1 MFAGRGTF
9 GLRWRRARRD
19 DAGSMPIALLITL
32 VGVTLSATLTTQVIG
47 QLSDSRRAADRTA
60 AVAASQA
67 GLDAGL
73 AKIRAAV
80 NGTAGDA
87 TKLPCASLAG
97 SLTALAGTSTATAP
111 KYSVSVGYFL
121 VDPSTMIG
129 DLTPIGDLT
138 NLSKLVAG
146 TTTISAL
153 LTSLGQTVTSTTGLT
168 AAVNSAIGCVNGA
181 VPQVPLYGLLRSTGT
196 VGGTTRT
203 LYAIYTFHTTEET
216 IPGGHVVIAS
226 TSGGPYCLGD
236 SNASP
241 AAGDAVSAVLCSS
254 SDMQTKFI
262 YPKNLSLSLS
272 LSRST
277 KSYPYGLCIT
287 AASQANNVP
296 AKFQACAATKST
308 TQQWS
313 YDVNAQTYYGTADGV
328 NSSGFCLNMQT
339 PGLALSPIVLKS
351 GSGFCGG
358 AGAAG
363 KAMVPDADVGAGA
376 AGTNTGQLVNYKE
389 VGRCLDLTN
398 EDVTGAW
405 FTSRGL
411 APALITYP
419 CKQTFSGS
427 VYWNHKWTGPTIP
440 TGSYKATGQLYT
452 VPASGTYAN
461 KPYCLK
467 SPGASGGFVWVAA
480 CSTGGSALQWTIY
493 DAAPLAADA
502 YQITDQ
508 YGHCLEA
515 AGSLGTAYQ
524 FSGWSEVIATT
535 CDGSAIQK
543 WNVPASF
550 GAGPLKGMHEN

>member
-1 MFAGRGTF
+1 MLAGRGTF
-9 GLRWRRARRD
+9 GFRWRRNRRD

-32 VGVTLSATLTTQVIG
+32 VGVTLSASLTSLVVG
-47 QLSDSRRAADRTA
+47 QLTDSRRAADRTA

-73 AKIRAAV
+73 ARIRASV
-80 NGTAGDA
+80 TGTAGDA
-87 TKLPCASLAG
+87 TKLPCTSLAG
-97 SLTALAGTSTATAP
+97 NLTALAGTSTATPPRYAL
-111 KYSVSVGYFL
+111 SIGYFL

-129 DLTPIGDLT
+129 DLAPIGDLT
-138 NLSKLVAG
+138 NLHRLVAG
-146 TTTISAL
+146 TTTVTSL
-153 LTSLGQTVTSTTGLT
+153 LTSLGQTVTNTAGLT
-168 AAVNSAIGCVNGA
+168 SAVSSAVGCVDGA
-181 VPQVPLYGLLRSTGT
+181 LPQVPLYGLLRSSGT

-203 LYAIYTFHTTEET
+203 LYAIYTFRTTEET
-216 IPGGHVVIAS
+216 IPGGHVVIAG
-226 TSGGPYCLGD
+226 SGGIYCLGAG
-236 SNASP
+236 NASP
-241 AAGDAVSAVLCSS
+241 AAGYAVLAVLCSS
-254 SDMQTKFI
+254 SDKQTKFI

-277 KSYPYGLCIT
+277 TSYPYGLCIT

-296 AKFQACAATKST
+296 ARFQACAATKSS

-313 YDVNAQTYYGTADGV
+313 YEVNAQTYYGTSDGV

-339 PGLALSPIVLKS
+339 PGLALSPIVLKNG
-351 GSGFCGG
+351 GSCGT
-358 AGAAG
+358 AGVAG
-363 KAMVPDADVGAGA
+363 RAMVPDAEVGAGA
-376 AGTNTGQLVNYKE
+376 AGVNTGQLVNYKE
-389 VGRCLDLTN
+389 IGRCLDLTN
-398 EDVTGAW
+398 EDPTGSW

-440 TGSYKATGQLYT
+440 AGSYQVTGQVYT
-452 VPASGTYAN
+452 SPNAGS
-461 KPYCLK
+461 KYCLK
-467 SPGASGGFVWVAA
+467 SPGATGGYVWVAS
-480 CSTGGSALQWTIY
+480 CTIGGSALQWTVY
-493 DAAPLAADA
+493 GGAPLAADA

-515 AGSLGTAYQ
+515 AGSLGSAYL
-524 FSGWSEVIATT
+524 FLGWSEVITVT

-550 GAGPLKGMHEN
+550 GAGPLKGMHEK